1 MQLPVIPSGAVTVSA
16 LRVVRASPGL
26 VWRAIDA
33 DQVVGAV
40 SAFLRPDNRW
50 FVHFDAD
57 SRADSFMPLLAAVA
71 DNSARDLYAS
81 IDEADGQA
89 LERFAG
95 LGFAVLRR
103 ESNYLIPTDPKI
115 TGLHFIP
122 EPEGVVIISA
132 VDAFEDQLRL
142 LDDALRQDVPGA
154 AGWKWDP
161 GDFHEET
168 FDQQFDP
175 ATYLIAVDSGSGD
188 YMGLVRVWDSPGRPR
203 LGLIAVL
210 REYRRR
216 GLASALRARAFRVLH
231 KRGQTDVT
239 AEVDDTNMA
248 SRSLMVRLGA
258 RRNGGSLE
266 VIARHASA
274 R

>member
-1 MQLPVIPSGAVTVSA
+1 MPIWWA
-16 LRVVRASPGL
+16 LS
-26 VWRAIDA
+26 
-33 DQVVGAV
+33 
-40 SAFLRPDNRW
+40 
-50 FVHFDAD
+50 VH
-57 SRADSFMPLLAAVA
+57 SC
-71 DNSARDLYAS
+71 DLYAS
-81 IDEADGQA
+81 IDEA
-89 LERFAG
+89 E
-95 LGFAVLRR
+95 
-103 ESNYLIPTDPKI
+103 I

-122 EPEGVVIISA
+122 EPRGVVIISA
-132 VDAFEDQLRL
+132 VDAYEDQLRL

-203 LGLIAVL
+203 LGLMALL

-216 GLASALRARAFRVLH
+216 GLASALLARAFRVLH
-231 KRGQTDVT
+231 ERGRTDVT

-248 SRSLMVRLGA
+248 SRSLMVRLAPDAMVA
-258 RRNGGSLE
+258 RSRSLRGTGNAPRACRGSLRLVTAAP
-266 VIARHASA
+266 VILPIPKSA
-274 R
+274 RPRFKSRRDRRLPPCRWIEGWQ